1 MKRAAPA
8 QEQEAQF
15 AVASSVWSG
24 AARRQS
30 LPLGSAQVWLDPSFG
45 FACGSDVCPP
55 ELAIAFA
62 RFTEALF
69 FAVRLA
75 LFVSLHLCAP
85 ATALGL
91 TLNGI
96 MWRGHSHPKSF
107 SACLPRALMHENQ
120 FYEAVAAWTAGA
132 GSAEGAAT
140 ARTKSAGLAV
150 VVDTP
155 LASAAAVAAVSLAF
169 RMWVMTQ

>member
-69 FAVRLA
+69 FAGRLA
-75 LFVSLHLCAP
+75 LFVSLHLHAP

-96 MWRGHSHPKSF
+96 MWRGHSHPKS
-107 SACLPRALMHENQ
+107 SAPAFL
-120 FYEAVAAWTAGA
+120 
-132 GSAEGAAT
+132 
-140 ARTKSAGLAV
+140 ARSCTKNNSTRL
-150 VVDTP
+150 
-155 LASAAAVAAVSLAF
+155 
-169 RMWVMTQ
+169 